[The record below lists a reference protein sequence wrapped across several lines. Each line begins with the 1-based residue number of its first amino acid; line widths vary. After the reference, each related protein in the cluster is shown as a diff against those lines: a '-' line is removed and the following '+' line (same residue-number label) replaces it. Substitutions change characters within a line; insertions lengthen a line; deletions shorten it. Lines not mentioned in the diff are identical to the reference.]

1 MSYSSRVYRQRNAH
15 THDDAPKDAFF
26 GKQHDRDK
34 QADNKPF
41 FQTKLSVNEPGDKY
55 EKEADT
61 VANDVVNK
69 SSPKK
74 VAQRKKI
81 SNVQRLS
88 TSSEDEKL
96 GTNDARM
103 ARDKEIQEKPLQR
116 ATPDK
121 EKEKMKSGQKKD
133 KDMPDKEKE
142 KMKGV
147 QKKGDSMEEEEKK
160 VQKMDD
166 PKEEENKK
174 KKKPAQVQKKGE
186 GTSTYPSSKLS
197 SKIEEGSGKGK
208 TLPSKTLHEM
218 NSSFDADFS
227 NVQIHDDSEA
237 ASLSS
242 ELDAQAFT
250 HGKDIYFNEGRFN
263 PENAQGKLLLAHE
276 LTHVVQQSDHMPA
289 NPKEKPGQA
298 KASQVTGNEKE
309 EEKDEGEGKSNN

>member
-1 MSYSSRVYRQRNAH
+1 MSYSSRVYRQRNPH
-15 THDDAPKDAFF
+15 SHEEGQKDAFF

-41 FQTKLSVNEPGDKY
+41 FQPKLSVNEPGDKY
-55 EKEADT
+55 EKEADS

-69 SSPKK
+69 SAPKN

-88 TSSEDEKL
+88 TPSEDEKL

-103 ARDKEIQEKPLQR
+103 AKDKEIQEKPLQR

-121 EKEKMKSGQKKD
+121 EKEKMKGVQKKD
-133 KDMPDKEKE
+133 QDMPDKEKE

-147 QKKGDSMEEEEKK
+147 QKKGDAMEEEEKK

-166 PKEEENKK
+166 PKEEENKEK
-174 KKKPAQVQKKGE
+174 EKPAQVQKKAE
-186 GTSTYPSSKLS
+186 GTSALPSSKIS
-197 SKIEEGSGKGK
+197 SKIEESAGKGSP
-208 TLPSKTLHEM
+208 LPSKTLNEM
-218 NSSFDADFS
+218 NSSFYADFS
-227 NVQIHDDSEA
+227 NVQIHDDNEA
-237 ASLSS
+237 ASLSA

-250 HGKDIYFNEGRFN
+250 HGKDIYFNDGKFN
-263 PENAQGKLLLAHE
+263 PDNAQGKFLLAHE
-276 LTHVVQQSDHMPA
+276 LTHVIQQSDHMPA

-298 KASQVTGNEKE
+298 KASQITDHKKE
-309 EEKDEGEGKSNN
+309 EEKEENKDKSDH